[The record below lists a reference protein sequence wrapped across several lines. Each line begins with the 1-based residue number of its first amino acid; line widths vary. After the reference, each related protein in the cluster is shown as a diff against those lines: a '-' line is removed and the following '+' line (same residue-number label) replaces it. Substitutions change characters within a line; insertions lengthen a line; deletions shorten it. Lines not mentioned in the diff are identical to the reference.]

1 MLLRLSCGE
10 SCKLWGYWIYSTH
23 AKRADYNINRLQELA
38 FFVSVPGMDQKRP
51 DPYATLGEFI
61 KRQRELSQLSLRQ
74 LADICG
80 ISNPYLSQIERGLRT
95 PSSMILQSLAK
106 GLRISAETL
115 YTQAGILDP
124 REAEESDVIKEI
136 MHDPDLSARQR
147 EMMIDMYRSFRKVND
162 AEGPS

>member
-1 MLLRLSCGE
+1 
-10 SCKLWGYWIYSTH
+10 
-23 AKRADYNINRLQELA
+23 
-38 FFVSVPGMDQKRP
+38 MDQKRP

-115 YTQAGILDP
+115 YAQAGILDP
-124 REAEESDVIKEI
+124 REAEESDVIKAV

-162 AEGPS
+162 AGGTS

>member
-1 MLLRLSCGE
+1 MLRT
-10 SCKLWGYWIYSTH
+10 K
-23 AKRADYNINRLQELA
+23 RLQELA
-38 FFVSVPGMDQKRP
+38 FFVSVPYMAQKQP

-124 REAEESDVIKEI
+124 QEAEESDVIKAV

-147 EMMIDMYRSFRKVND
+147 EMMIDMYRSFRQVN
-162 AEGPS
+162 ETSSTT

>member
-1 MLLRLSCGE
+1 MQR
-10 SCKLWGYWIYSTH
+10 
-23 AKRADYNINRLQELA
+23 AKRLQELA
-38 FFVSVPGMDQKRP
+38 FFVSVPYMAQKQP

-124 REAEESDVIKEI
+124 QEAEESDVIKAVL
-136 MHDPDLSARQR
+136 HDPDLSARQR
-147 EMMIDMYRSFRKVND
+147 EMMIDMYRSFRQVN
-162 AEGPS
+162 ETSSTT

>member
-1 MLLRLSCGE
+1 MQR
-10 SCKLWGYWIYSTH
+10 
-23 AKRADYNINRLQELA
+23 AKRLQELA
-38 FFVSVPGMDQKRP
+38 FFVSIPHMAQKQP

-124 REAEESDVIKEI
+124 QEAEESDVIKAV

-147 EMMIDMYRSFRKVND
+147 EMMIDMYRSFRQVN
-162 AEGPS
+162 ETSSTT